1 MYKTLIK
8 KIGLFI
14 TSGYIYYLLECLYR
28 GYSHVSM
35 FILVGLLSVLVIDT
49 PNNIY
54 GYDLDYRL
62 QVLISSILA
71 TVGECITGLIV
82 NVWLKLNVWDYSDLP
97 FTFAF
102 GQCNLFFCIAWVFLI
117 GLIGIPYCD
126 AYNYYIAKDGDI
138 APYYRIENRV
148 IYAFKS
154 RNKSLK

>member
-1 MYKTLIK
+1 MKTLIK
-8 KIGLFI
+8 KVILFL

-28 GYSHVSM
+28 GYSHYSM
-35 FILVGLLSVLVIDT
+35 FILVGLLSVFCIDM

-54 GYDLDYRL
+54 GYDLDYRI
-62 QVLISSILA
+62 QVLISSVCA
-71 TVGECITGLIV
+71 TLGEFLTGLIV

-126 AYNYYIAKDGDI
+126 AYNYYICKENEL
-138 APYYRIENRV
+138 PYYRIGKR
-148 IYAFKS
+148 IIFKFKK
-154 RNKSLK
+154 RP